1 MVDESGD
8 EAGRRDGQQRRE
20 VRARLPSRSL
30 GEAGQRGGLNDRS
43 LSRLGKGH
51 GKRRRR
57 GAALVSDND
66 PRKDDSCSQRR
77 PHDEGDREHSQNSA
91 QYRPSHDRFTL
102 AWVSVT
108 PP

>member
-1 MVDESGD
+1 MVDEPCD
-8 EAGRRDGQQRRE
+8 EPGRRDGQQRRE
-20 VRARLPSRSL
+20 VRASSASRSL
-30 GEAGQRGGLNDRS
+30 GEAGQRRGLNDRP
-43 LSRLGKGH
+43 LSGLRKGH

-57 GAALVSDND
+57 GAALVSDNH
-66 PRKDDSCSQRR
+66 PREDDSRGKRR